1 MSKVKTGKQILDEFF
16 ENINEI
22 PGVDKKLSDKLKE
35 LYNSGKLT
43 DTNIKNMLD
52 KLIDEEVKNEGK

>member
-1 MSKVKTGKQILDEFF
+1 MSEVKNGKQILDKFF

-22 PGVDKKLSDKLKE
+22 PGVDKKLADKLKE
-35 LYNSGKLT
+35 LYNFGKLT

-52 KLIDEEVKNEGK
+52 KLIDEEVKNEDK